1 MLACYFYNFTT
12 VSLHLI
18 GVDLYT
24 LYISTTIQYGNHA
37 LLLNRFS
44 NASALIYI
52 NTNIKITETIAK

>member
-1 MLACYFYNFTT
+1 MLTCYFYSFTT

-24 LYISTTIQYGNHA
+24 LYISTTIQYGNYA

-44 NASALIYI
+44 NASAFIYI